1 MTLIPTKLKIS
12 YLKPKEKKKKPT
24 QTRGKCWVLSVS
36 VYQQTDKDTA
46 KDKQQLPLTKL
57 VATLKLFENIK
68 EW

>member
-1 MTLIPTKLKIS
+1 MTLIPTKLKVS
-12 YLKPKEKKKKPT
+12 YLKPKEKKKQTT

-36 VYQQTDKDTA
+36 MYQQTDKDTA

-57 VATLKLFENIK
+57 VATLKLFEKIK